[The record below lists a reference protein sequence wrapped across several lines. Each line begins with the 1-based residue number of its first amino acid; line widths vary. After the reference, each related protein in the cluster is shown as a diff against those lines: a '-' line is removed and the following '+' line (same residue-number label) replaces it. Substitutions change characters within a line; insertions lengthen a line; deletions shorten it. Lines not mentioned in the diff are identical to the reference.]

1 MTTVQVIHLKSP
13 SLSVFASINGY
24 VSGVCLIW
32 SPFLSCTWLC
42 AWGVVP
48 DFAGQQPGVVV
59 PAVPTEAGQDG
70 QVVVFLLV
78 ADRQEAQLTGQDVQP
93 LPQAEQ
99 PHRQQLRKEAQVH
112 PVLAGVVYLCETK

>member
-1 MTTVQVIHLKSP
+1 M
-13 SLSVFASINGY
+13 
-24 VSGVCLIW
+24 GVCLG
-32 SPFLSCTWLC
+32 C
-42 AWGVVP
+42 AWFGAPVFSVHGCVPGGLVP

-59 PAVPTEAGQDG
+59 PAVPTEAGQDS

-78 ADRQEAQLTGQDVQP
+78 ADRQEAKLTGQDVQP

-112 PVLAGVVYLCETK
+112 PVLAGVVYLCETKYK